1 MSNPSSNPD
10 NKNWA
15 APFFTIWT
23 GQAFSLFGSRLVQF
37 ALIWWLTKT
46 TGSATVLAT
55 ASLAGLLPQV
65 VLGPLTGAL
74 VDRWNRRI
82 VMIVADS
89 IIALATVALALL
101 FLTETVQIWQVYLL
115 MFIRATAGGFHW
127 PAMTA
132 STSLMVPKENL
143 SRIQGFNQML
153 QGGMSIIAAPLGAL
167 LLEVLPIQGVLVI
180 DVGTALLAIAPLF
193 FIAIPQPDRQ
203 LGPADST
210 EKPSIWQDMWAGLR
224 YVWSWPGMMMIA
236 GMALVIN
243 FLLTPAGS
251 LTPILV
257 TKHFQ
262 GQAMELAWMQSAS
275 GVGMVLGGLLLGAWG
290 GFKRRI
296 LTSLFGLI
304 VLGIGMAMIG
314 FVPSGA
320 ILLAIGLMFI
330 TGLTMPI
337 VNGPIFAVMQATV
350 PPDMQGRVFTLLGS
364 ASAAMAPLG
373 LIIAGPV
380 ADKFGVQTWYII
392 GGIVTAAMGLIGFF
406 MPAVVN
412 VEDGPPA
419 AVQLQDVSAPIATN
433 PGD

>member
-1 MSNPSSNPD
+1 
-10 NKNWA
+10 
-15 APFFTIWT
+15 
-23 GQAFSLFGSRLVQF
+23 
-37 ALIWWLTKT
+37 
-46 TGSATVLAT
+46 
-55 ASLAGLLPQV
+55 
-65 VLGPLTGAL
+65 
-74 VDRWNRRI
+74 
-82 VMIVADS
+82 
-89 IIALATVALALL
+89 
-101 FLTETVQIWQVYLL
+101 LTETVQIWQVYLL

-167 LLEVLPIQGVLVI
+167 LLEVLPMQGVLAI

-203 LGPADST
+203 LGPADSA

-257 TKHFQ
+257 TKHLQ

-296 LTSLFGLI
+296 LTSLFGVI

-392 GGIVTAAMGLIGFF
+392 GGVVTAAMGLIGFF
-406 MPAVVN
+406 MPAVLN

-419 AVQLQDVSAPIATN
+419 AVQSQDVSAPIAAN